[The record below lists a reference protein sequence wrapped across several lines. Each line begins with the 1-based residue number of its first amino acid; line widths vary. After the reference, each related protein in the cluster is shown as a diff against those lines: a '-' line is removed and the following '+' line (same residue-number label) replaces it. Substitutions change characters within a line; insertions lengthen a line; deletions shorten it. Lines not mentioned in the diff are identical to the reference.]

1 MSVNNS
7 ARVVR
12 APSVVSQDIKE
23 VMLGESNVGKTC
35 ICARFVQGR
44 FPTDTTM
51 TIGATYSTKIINVQG
66 RGGGGGGGD
75 MGRRAKLQIW
85 DTAGQE
91 RFRSMA
97 RLYFREAKIGIV
109 CFDIMDKNSLSG
121 AEYWI
126 NELRRHAGEDIL
138 IALAANKIDLAD
150 GAEGGVSG
158 GGGRRAISHD
168 EASRLAQ
175 EYGVRLFNTSAV
187 TGEGIVGAGNIFESM
202 VEELLQNSIQNEG
215 AGFDVGFSGRT
226 RLQIPERPQ
235 FTHDPTEGRSWQCC

>member
-12 APSVVSQDIKE
+12 APSVVSQDIKV

-66 RGGGGGGGD
+66 GVSSGEL
-75 MGRRAKLQIW
+75 GRRAKLQIW

-97 RLYFREAKIGIV
+97 RLYFREAKIGVV
-109 CFDIMDKNSLSG
+109 CFDVMDRNSLSG

-126 NELRRHAGEDIL
+126 NELRRNAGEDIL

-150 GAEGGVSG
+150 ETEGGVS
-158 GGGRRAISHD
+158 RRAITHD
-168 EASRLAQ
+168 EASHLAQ
-175 EYGVRLFNTSAV
+175 VYGVRLFNTSAV
-187 TGEGIVGAGNIFESM
+187 TGEGIVGTGNIFESM
-202 VEELLQNSIQNEG
+202 VEELLRNNNQNGG
-215 AGFDVGFSGRT
+215 AGFGAGFSGST

-235 FTHDPTEGRSWQCC
+235 FTHDPTEGRTGQCC